1 MPETNAKCSFNLI
14 DIIFQVKKHGRHQ
27 IKLCSDSSADNMTNA
42 NEDSVSNDTQNSDPS
57 TFTLLKYFLQEFG
70 PETSEE
76 FMEAQQNFV
85 QSCAA

>member
-1 MPETNAKCSFNLI
+1 M
-14 DIIFQVKKHGRHQ
+14 FQVKKHGRQ
-27 IKLCSDSSADNMTNA
+27 QVKLCSDSTADNQA
-42 NEDSVSNDTQNSDPS
+42 KVNEDLVSNDTQNCDPS

-70 PETSEE
+70 PETSEQ

>member
-1 MPETNAKCSFNLI
+1 
-14 DIIFQVKKHGRHQ
+14 
-27 IKLCSDSSADNMTNA
+27 MTNA